1 MKVLIAGGAGY
12 IGSTIASICIDNGIT
27 PVILDNLS
35 TGCADFVRDRIFYH
49 GDINDDALIGKI
61 FDDHPGITVTVHCAA
76 VLAAPDSVQH
86 PLRYYRENVA
96 KSLAFV
102 EAIVHAGCRRLI
114 FSSSAAV
121 YRPSLDFGV
130 DERSP
135 IGPST
140 PYGWSKAMLERVLH
154 DCCRSRLLRGVSL
167 RYQNVVGADPYLR
180 TGPPAHGSVRV
191 LDCLL
196 DAALAGLPFTITGTD
211 WPTRDGTALRDYVHV
226 WDLARAHLL
235 TLQRFDTLTSSTA
248 ADGYLSLD
256 LGTGTGTTVGE
267 LVGVTEAVLGRPVT
281 VVGAPRRPGD
291 TAGCFTRSRL
301 ARQHLDWRPQLSL
314 DTAVRDLLRW
324 RAPAAGDHGRV
335 GDFAY

>member
-12 IGSTIASICIDNGIT
+12 IGSTIASICLDNGIT
-27 PVILDNLS
+27 PIVLDNLS
-35 TGCADFVRDRIFYH
+35 TGRADFVRDRIFYS
-49 GDINDDALIGKI
+49 GDINDDGLVRRI

-102 EAIVHAGCRRLI
+102 EALVHAGCRRLI

-121 YRPSLDFGV
+121 YQPARDFGV
-130 DERSP
+130 DELSP

-140 PYGWSKAMLERVLH
+140 PYGWSKAMLERILH

-167 RYQNVVGADPYLR
+167 RYQNVVGADPHLR
-180 TGPPAHGSVRV
+180 TGPPPAGSARV

-196 DAALAGLPFTITGTD
+196 DAAVAGLPFTITGTD

-235 TLQRFDTLTSSTA
+235 TLQKFDTLTSAPT
-248 ADGYLSLD
+248 ADGYLPLD
-256 LGTGTGTTVGE
+256 LGTGTGTTVAE
-267 LVGVTEAVLGRPVT
+267 LIRVIEAVLGRPVAVT
-281 VVGAPRRPGD
+281 AGPRRPGD
-291 TAGCFTRSRL
+291 IAGCFTRSHL
-301 ARQHLDWRPQLSL
+301 ARQQLGWRPQLTL
-314 DTAVRDLLRW
+314 DAAVRDLLRW
-324 RAPAAGDHGRV
+324 RAPAGDHGRV